1 MGKDNIV
8 IREIKPEDNA
18 EIEAVIKACFHEFNI
33 PLEGTAYTDIE
44 TSRMYESYQDHNAVY
59 YVIEK
64 NGTILGGG
72 GIKPLKDFDTSVCEI
87 QKMYFS
93 PVVRGKG
100 YGKRLFEKCL
110 QAAKTMG
117 YKQCYLESVA
127 QLKAAIHIYKSYGF
141 KPIKRALGNTGHS
154 SCNIWMLK
162 DLKDTN

>member
-64 NGTILGGG
+64 T
-72 GIKPLKDFDTSVCEI
+72 E
-87 QKMYFS
+87 
-93 PVVRGKG
+93 
-100 YGKRLFEKCL
+100 LF
-110 QAAKTMG
+110 
-117 YKQCYLESVA
+117 
-127 QLKAAIHIYKSYGF
+127 
-141 KPIKRALGNTGHS
+141 
-154 SCNIWMLK
+154 
-162 DLKDTN
+162 